1 MGPGSTDLLTGE
13 AVTAIGQAELIIG
26 SKRLI
31 QNYQDKKRQEAVTAQ
46 DIVENISKSDK
57 ENIAVLMSGDTGFY
71 SGASKL
77 RKLLEKHSEE
87 LSVKVFPGISSVV
100 YFSAR
105 IGIDWENASL
115 LSLHGKKQTFIPVIK
130 RSRYTFLLTQGNVGE
145 ICDRL
150 TKTGL
155 GKCKVWVGEN
165 LSYEKEHIFCDMAQ
179 NLSGCVTEKLVVLA
193 VENPHWKNVYSVGI
207 PDENFVRGKVPMTK
221 REIRAAV
228 VSRMAL
234 HREAVVCDIGAGT
247 GSVSVEL
254 ALQALSGKV
263 YAVEKNEE
271 ACHLIQENAE
281 NFGLDNIEVVC
292 GMAVS
297 VLEALPVCDAAF
309 IGGSGGQLAEIF
321 EILMRKNPQIHI
333 VITAITLETLNE
345 AIALLEKYG
354 FKADVVQ
361 ISVNN
366 LNQRGRYHMFEAQ
379 NPVYVIDGLRRCEH
393 E

>member
-1 MGPGSTDLLTGE
+1 
-13 AVTAIGQAELIIG
+13 
-26 SKRLI
+26 
-31 QNYQDKKRQEAVTAQ
+31 
-46 DIVENISKSDK
+46 
-57 ENIAVLMSGDTGFY
+57 
-71 SGASKL
+71 
-77 RKLLEKHSEE
+77 
-87 LSVKVFPGISSVV
+87 
-100 YFSAR
+100 
-105 IGIDWENASL
+105 
-115 LSLHGKKQTFIPVIK
+115 
-130 RSRYTFLLTQGNVGE
+130 
-145 ICDRL
+145 
-150 TKTGL
+150 
-155 GKCKVWVGEN
+155 
-165 LSYEKEHIFCDMAQ
+165 
-179 NLSGCVTEKLVVLA
+179 
-193 VENPHWKNVYSVGI
+193 
-207 PDENFVRGKVPMTK
+207 MTK

-271 ACHLIQENAE
+271 ACHLIEENAE

-333 VITAITLETLNE
+333 VLTAITLETLNE